1 MPSPVSIG
9 IVHSLHGPMAL
20 SEAALVD
27 AALLAVEEINAR
39 GGVLGRTVKA
49 VVADGKSDPLV
60 FQSRARQLI
69 EQDGVQAL
77 FGCWTSS
84 SRKAVKSVVEEKDSQ
99 LWYPMQYEG
108 LEESP
113 NIVYTGSC
121 LN

>member
-27 AALLAVEEINAR
+27 AALLAVEEVNAR
-39 GGVLGRTVKA
+39 GGVLGRNVNA

-69 EQDGVQAL
+69 
-77 FGCWTSS
+77 
-84 SRKAVKSVVEEKDSQ
+84 
-99 LWYPMQYEG
+99 
-108 LEESP
+108 
-113 NIVYTGSC
+113 
-121 LN
+121 